1 MEKFIA
7 IWDTHV
13 GFERRGGHLR
23 ALHDEK
29 AINAM
34 LDFASDFK
42 PDRVILG
49 GDILDCGAVSHH
61 NHGKPGRTE
70 GLKILRD
77 GQEANRLVIKP
88 FEKLNPKTL
97 TFIHGNHEA
106 WLDHVIEATPGL
118 EGCFSASSLMGMDKK
133 KWDLVRQG
141 ELARLGKLYFAHGDQ
156 IKGGEH
162 PAKAA
167 VMNYDRNIMF
177 GHHHTYQTYTKNTP
191 VFEELP
197 RVGVAAP
204 CLCQKDQNYGMG
216 KPNRWA
222 QGFVYGW
229 SHPNG
234 GFNYYVPLIINGK
247 TVINGKV
254 YKG

>member
-7 IWDTHV
+7 IWDAHV

-23 ALHDEK
+23 PLHDEK

-34 LDFASDFK
+34 LGFASDFK

-77 GQEANRLVIKP
+77 GQVAHDLIIKP
-88 FEKLNPKTL
+88 FESMKTKSMVFL
-97 TFIHGNHEA
+97 AGNHEA

-118 EGCFSASSLMGMDKK
+118 EGCFSARSLMGMDKK
-133 KWDLVRQG
+133 KWEFVRQG
-141 ELARLGKLYFAHGDQ
+141 ELTRLGKLYFAHGDQ

-162 PAKAA
+162 VAKAA
-167 VMNYDRNIMF
+167 VMNYDRNIVF
-177 GHHHTYQTYTKNTP
+177 GHHHTAQQYTKNTP
-191 VFEELP
+191 VFDELP
-197 RVGVAAP
+197 RTGTAAP

-222 QGFVYGW
+222 QGFVYGYLL
-229 SHPNG
+229 PDG
-234 GFNYYVPLIINGK
+234 DFRMYVPIIIKGK
-247 TVINGKV
+247 AIIDGKI